1 MSYTQQ
7 MLADDDDRYKKGLNE
22 AFNKEERLKQKA
34 MVEADKEAAVENELN
49 RAFNEK
55 VKQKNMEIRVKKLE
69 KAINGETVDDICF
82 LDEHRFVS
90 VHDKNIKLWYIQR
103 EEENI
108 PYSVFQQMYSGH
120 TENVQVLCALDKDH
134 FVSGSLDHTLKLW
147 NWKHS
152 TAVRTYKQPG
162 MKGVCALNNGKY
174 FVSGNHFGHLTLWNV
189 EQVNPVRK
197 IGQDPKLISMCAI
210 NNNQFVTCSEIG
222 NLMLWDIDFTKQVD
236 TKIRTFVH
244 RKGKGVTAVCR
255 LDDKNFVSASSD
267 KTLKLWNVNNP
278 DAVQM
283 YEGHTNDV
291 TGVCR
296 LNDYHFVSCSRYDGT
311 LKIWNVDQST
321 PLLSIEQETRAL
333 KSYND
338 TLVTADNNGIISMY
352 QYTFHFNSSG
362 GALHNE
368 NVGKGGKR
376 RNRKSKK
383 LNKRSV
389 KRKFRKTR
397 RKSRKSRK

>member
-1 MSYTQQ
+1 MDS
-7 MLADDDDRYKKGLNE
+7 DKKGMSIITRE
-22 AFNKEERLKQKA
+22 KK
-34 MVEADKEAAVENELN
+34 LN
-49 RAFNEK
+49 RAFDEK
-55 VKQKNMEIRVKKLE
+55 VKQKYMEVREVKKV
-69 KAINGETVDDICF
+69 KNAVNGETVNDICF
-82 LDEHRFVS
+82 LDEHFFVS
-90 VHDKNIKLWYIQR
+90 VHDENIKGWQIIR
-103 EEENI
+103 KDENK
-108 PYSVFQQMYSGH
+108 PYSVFRQMYSGH
-120 TENVQVLCALDKDH
+120 NDNVQVLCALDKDH
-134 FVSGSLDHTLKLW
+134 FVSSDNNGILKLW
-147 NWKHS
+147 NRKHS
-152 TAVRTYKQPG
+152 TAVRTYAGHTG

-174 FVSGNHFGHLTLWNV
+174 FVSGDHFGYLTLWNV

-210 NNNQFVTCSEIG
+210 NNNHFVTCSEIG
-222 NLMLWDIDFTKQVD
+222 ILMLWDIDFTKQVD
-236 TKIRTFVH
+236 NKIITFVH
-244 RKGKGVTAVCR
+244 RERKGVTAVCR

-267 KTLKLWNVNNP
+267 KTLKLWNVDKT

-283 YEGHTNDV
+283 YEGHTEDV

-296 LNDYHFVSCSRYDGT
+296 LNDYHFVSCSRYDDT

-338 TLVTADNNGIISMY
+338 TLVTADYNGIISMY

-376 RNRKSKK
+376 RNKKSKK

-389 KRKFRKTR
+389 KKKFRKTR